1 MYFNKIIFSYFCTNK
16 NYNKKNMRTTI
27 IILGLLF
34 FTTMQAQ
41 DITLPQ
47 PVKTGGMPL
56 MEALSKRSSS
66 REFSPEKL
74 DNQTLSN
81 LLWAA
86 WGYNREDKRTAPT
99 ANDRQEIDLYVVMES
114 GAYLYDARANKLIFV
129 TKEDVRAN
137 TGKQDFAGT
146 APLNIVFVADKT
158 KEGAPHTDSGFIS
171 QNIYL
176 YCASEG
182 LATVV
187 RGWFDADEVKKA
199 LNLNDTQSVVL
210 TQTVGKK
217 K

>member
-1 MYFNKIIFSYFCTNK
+1 MKTFFIVT
-16 NYNKKNMRTTI
+16 
-27 IILGLLF
+27 GLLF
-34 FTTMQAQ
+34 FMGMGMQAQ

-56 MEALSKRSSS
+56 MEALNKRASA
-66 REFSPEKL
+66 REFSSQKL

-99 ANDRQEIDLYVVMES
+99 ANNKQEIDLYVCLES
-114 GAYLYDARANKLIFV
+114 GTYLYDARANKLVLV
-129 TKEDVRAN
+129 TKEDVRAA
-137 TGKQDFAGT
+137 TGKQEFVGT

-158 KEGAPHTDSGFIS
+158 KGGAPGTDSGFIS

-176 YCASEG
+176 FCASED

-187 RGWFDADEVKKA
+187 RGWYDADVIKKA
-199 LNLNDTQSVVL
+199 LNLKDTQDVVL
-210 TQTVGKK
+210 TQSVGKK

>member
-1 MYFNKIIFSYFCTNK
+1 
-16 NYNKKNMRTTI
+16 MRTFFI
-27 IILGLLF
+27 AIGLLF
-34 FTTMQAQ
+34 FMSMQAQ

-56 MEALSKRSSS
+56 MDALSQRSSS

-99 ANDRQEIDLYVVMES
+99 ASDKQEIDLYVCMES
-114 GAYLYDARANKLIFV
+114 GVYQYDARANKLIFV
-129 TKEDVRAN
+129 VKDDMRAA
-137 TGKQDFAGT
+137 TGKQEYVGT

-158 KEGAPHTDSGFIS
+158 KGGAPNTDSGFIS

-176 YCASEG
+176 FCTSEG

-187 RGWFDADEVKKA
+187 RAWYDADVIKKA
-199 LNLNDTQSVVL
+199 LKLKDTQEVVL
-210 TQTVGKK
+210 AQTVGKK